1 MRKILILIISGYQ
14 YLISPL
20 LGPHCRFYPTC
31 SSYAQLALQRY
42 GIFKGSWLSIKRLSR
57 CHPWHDGGA
66 DPVPELNVNEDVGN
80 GLCRRTKC
88 RSCSD

>member
-1 MRKILILIISGYQ
+1 LIISGYQ

-31 SSYAQLALQRY
+31 SSYAQQAVQRY

-57 CHPWHDGGA
+57 CHPWHAGGE
-66 DPVPELNVNEDVGN
+66 DPVPDLKVNEDVGN
-80 GLCRRTKC
+80 GLCRRKKC
-88 RSCSD
+88 RSCNE